1 MRRVGTRETTGVS
14 QRTIA
19 EKISCTGIGLHS
31 GEPVHMTLHPAR
43 AGSGISFVRTDLAH
57 PVEIPARHDA
67 LVSTNLATTIG
78 RGDATISTVEHLLS
92 ALYALGID
100 NVMVEVD
107 GPEIPVM
114 DGSAAPFVY
123 LLRAA
128 GRFDQRSERQTLCVR
143 ETVEV
148 RDGDRHIRIEPGE
161 GLAVDYSV
169 DFSHPAIGR
178 QRLERFTLDDVA
190 FEREIARAR
199 TFGFLRDVEA
209 LWRAGLAKGGNLD
222 NTVVMDD
229 DRVLNQE
236 GLRFADEFVRH
247 KVLDL
252 IGDFALVG
260 MPIEGRITACRA
272 GHALHQ
278 ALVSKLLET
287 PEAWIVEGLMA
298 PVPDT
303 TDRIPAAGAL
313 ANA

>member
-1 MRRVGTRETTGVS
+1 MS

-31 GEPVHMTLHPAR
+31 GEPVHLTLHPAR
-43 AGSGISFVRTDLAH
+43 AGSGITFVRTDLAH
-57 PVEIPARHDA
+57 PVEIAARHEA

-100 NVMVEVD
+100 NVRVEVD

-123 LLRAA
+123 LLRTA
-128 GRFDQRSERQTLCVR
+128 GRFDQRSERHTLRIR
-143 ETVEV
+143 EALEV
-148 RDGDRHIRIEPGE
+148 RDGDRHIRIEPGD
-161 GLAVDYSV
+161 GLSVDYSV

-178 QRLERFTLDDVA
+178 QQLEHFSLDDRA
-190 FEREIARAR
+190 FERDIARAR

-209 LWRAGLAKGGNLD
+209 LWRAGLAKGGNLN

-236 GLRFADEFVRH
+236 GLRFPDEFVRH

-252 IGDFALVG
+252 IGDLALVG
-260 MPIEGRITACRA
+260 MPIEGHITACRA

-278 ALVSKLLET
+278 ALVQKLLDT

-303 TDRIPAAGAL
+303 ATDRIPVGAL
-313 ANA
+313 ASA